1 MLEWA
6 ELWRKTG
13 QRGLLTTSHKRLN
26 KRLLESHNSWGAGSP
41 CPHKRYQSPH
51 KLSSCAT
58 FTLNSHCAS
67 AATGKKVLNLCMQG
81 RFGSDQLFET
91 L

>member
-13 QRGLLTTSHKRLN
+13 QRGLLTTSYKRLT
-26 KRLLESHNSWGAGSP
+26 KDSESHNSWGAGSP
-41 CPHKRYQSPH
+41 CPHKRYQGPH
-51 KLSSCAT
+51 KLSNYAT

-67 AATGKKVLNLCMQG
+67 AATGKKVLNLCMKG
-81 RFGSDQLFET
+81 RFGSDRLFET